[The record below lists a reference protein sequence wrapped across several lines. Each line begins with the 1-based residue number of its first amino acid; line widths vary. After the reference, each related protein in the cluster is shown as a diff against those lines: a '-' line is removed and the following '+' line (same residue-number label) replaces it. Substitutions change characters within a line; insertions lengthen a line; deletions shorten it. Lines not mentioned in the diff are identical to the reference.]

1 MTVALLIFAAVAAA
15 NPQGV
20 TTGTLMRDKAPVDVP
35 EGRSVGDEARAVSD
49 KFAACIVR
57 RHYKQVVKA
66 LATDMAQQYESLPKL
81 MDRECFFGRDGV
93 QQSYGVSSV
102 ELNIS
107 PASFRGALYKGLV
120 QRQFERRAAEFGPT
134 PATMPSENAQI
145 LQFAGCVV
153 RRDPA
158 ASLQLLLATAGTRQE
173 DAALAKLR
181 PQLGQCLVQGATFGF
196 SKGILVAFLAEAYYR
211 EAAASNPAGAD

>member
-1 MTVALLIFAAVAAA
+1 MTVALLIFAMVAAA
-15 NPQGV
+15 DPQGV

-93 QQSYGVSSV
+93 QQSHGLSEVQ
-102 ELNIS
+102 LNIG
-107 PASFRGALYKGLV
+107 PESFRGALYKALV
-120 QRQFERRAAEFGPT
+120 ERKFARRPAEFGPT
-134 PATMPSENAQI
+134 PAVMPVENGQV
-145 LQFAGCVV
+145 LTFAGCVV

-158 ASLQLLLATAGTRQE
+158 GSLQLLLATAGTKQE

-196 SKGILVAFLAEAYYR
+196 SKAILVAYLAEA
-211 EAAASNPAGAD
+211 